1 MKSRAA
7 AAARKG
13 PRAAPRRAALALA
26 PLAVCASVAARTP
39 ERMEAA
45 VDGAIRAG
53 ADLAE
58 ARLDLIASARDVPRA
73 LDVLSAGARGR
84 RRMRRTV
91 CTLRPRGEG
100 GAFGGA
106 ERERIG
112 LLGLAAEHGP
122 RLLDVEYAT
131 LARSAR
137 LRARIESAGADVVAS
152 WHDRSGTPPLA
163 ALARRLERMS
173 ALAPYVKIV
182 TTAARPADPARVLSL
197 YGMVRGSAA
206 GEGGGRRGGARTRL
220 VAFAMGEMGRV
231 SRVLCLYLGSPYTYA
246 SLGGA
251 ALAPGQLDL
260 SAVRAL
266 TGGRGPAARA

>member
-1 MKSRAA
+1 MSTFLKSRAA
-7 AAARKG
+7 A
-13 PRAAPRRAALALA
+13 RRGALA

-39 ERMEAA
+39 EGMEAA

-73 LDVLSAGARGR
+73 LDALSAGARGR

-100 GAFGGA
+100 GAFAGA

-122 RLLDVEYAT
+122 RLLDIEYGT

-137 LRARIESAGADVVAS
+137 LRARIESAGTEVVAS
-152 WHDRSGTPPLA
+152 WHDHSGTPPLA
-163 ALARRLERMS
+163 ALARRLGRMS

-182 TTAARPADPARVLSL
+182 TTAARPGDPARVLSL

-206 GEGGGRRGGARTRL
+206 GEGGGRRGNGRTRL

-246 SLGGA
+246 SLGRA

-266 TGGRGPAARA
+266 TGGGRGPAARA